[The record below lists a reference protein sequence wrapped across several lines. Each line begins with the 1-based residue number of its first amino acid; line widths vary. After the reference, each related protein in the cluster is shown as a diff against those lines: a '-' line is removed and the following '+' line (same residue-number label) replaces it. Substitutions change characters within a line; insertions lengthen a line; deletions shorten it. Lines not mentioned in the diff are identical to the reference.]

1 MLIRNKIQV
10 CLIGE
15 QSMNPDDITVLLTI
29 CLVALLCF
37 KVILF
42 IHSLRRTLK
51 EKNEEIRLRDEL
63 FAVLTDSVDDIFIM
77 TEKQYNNVSYIS
89 PNIETILGI
98 SHKEACRDLSVI
110 DNAAAEKDSMKLSKL
125 PLTIKVGER
134 SEWNCGY
141 KNYYTGKPKWFHIT
155 ALCKLIKGKVNYI
168 IVMSERTQERNNELV
183 LKDEIDS
190 AERANKA
197 KSVFLSNMS
206 HDIRTPLNAII
217 GYTTI
222 ASECIDKKEKVS
234 EYLSKI
240 QSSGNLLLR
249 LVNDILDM
257 SSIESGKFSLN
268 ESEVDL
274 SEVLHGIKTIVY
286 GEIEGKKLEFDIDIS
301 GIKHEQVYC
310 DRMRL
315 EQLLL
320 NLITN
325 SVKFTN
331 ENGKISV
338 VITEHETEDKD
349 ISDYEIIVRDNGI
362 GISQNFV
369 NKMFEPFERERTST
383 VSRTE
388 GTGLGLAISKKII
401 DMAGGTIK
409 VKSKQGEGSEFTVHL
424 PFKII
429 EDSNLSE
436 VIKNYNGTISILSKG
451 ASKRNIASALSKLGQ
466 VYESIDTL
474 DELEKTICDKT
485 NNTGRRAIAVIDEDE
500 ICDYESLLKVLD
512 NEEISVIIIGSD
524 ITKFK
529 DNHLSEKV
537 SEICEKP
544 VLTSEMRDALL
555 CVIDKDDSEHDISS
569 KSCCYDVLQGKRILI
584 ADDSKINCEIV
595 KIMLS
600 KYNIT
605 VDMVENGN
613 EAIEVVKTADPC
625 YDLVLMDIEM
635 PVMDGYECARNIR
648 DMGFD
653 REKLPII
660 ALTANVFSEDRIS
673 TIENGMNEYMTKPFD
688 INNLLKVLYKY
699 LK

>member
-29 CLVALLCF
+29 CLAALLCF

-42 IHSLRRTLK
+42 IHSIRRTLK

-63 FAVLTDSVDDIFIM
+63 FAVLTNSVDDIFIM
-77 TEKQYNNVSYIS
+77 TEKQYNNVSYVS

-98 SHKEACRDLSVI
+98 SHKEACCDLSVI
-110 DNAAAEKDSMKLSKL
+110 DNAAADKDSMKLSKL

-134 SEWNCGY
+134 SEWKCGY
-141 KNYYTGKPKWFHIT
+141 INYHTGKPKWFHIT
-155 ALCKLIKGKVNYI
+155 ALCKLIKGKLYYI

-240 QSSGNLLLR
+240 LSSGNLLLR

-362 GISQNFV
+362 GMSQSFV

-436 VIKNYNGTISILSKG
+436 VIKNYNGTISVLSKG

-474 DELEKTICDKT
+474 DELEKTICDKI

-500 ICDYESLLKVLD
+500 IYEYEILLKVLD

-555 CVIDKDDSEHDISS
+555 CVIGKDDSEHDIYSVS
-569 KSCCYDVLQGKRILI
+569 NCYDVLEGKRILI

-613 EAIEVVKTADPC
+613 KAIEVVKTADPC

-688 INNLLKVLYKY
+688 INDLLKVLYKY

>member
-1 MLIRNKIQV
+1 
-10 CLIGE
+10 
-15 QSMNPDDITVLLTI
+15 MNPDDITVLLTI

-141 KNYYTGKPKWFHIT
+141 INYYTGKPKWFHIT
-155 ALCKLIKGKVNYI
+155 ALCKLIKGKLNYI

-222 ASECIDKKEKVS
+222 AIECIDKKEKVS

-436 VIKNYNGTISILSKG
+436 VIKNYNGTILVLSKG
-451 ASKRNIASALSKLGQ
+451 TSKRNIASALSKLGQ

-474 DELEKTICDKT
+474 DELEKTICDKM
-485 NNTGRRAIAVIDEDE
+485 NNTDRRTIAVIDEDE
-500 ICDYESLLKVLD
+500 IYEYDSLLKVLD

-555 CVIDKDDSEHDISS
+555 CVIGKDDSEHDISS
-569 KSCCYDVLQGKRILI
+569 ISCCYDVLQGKRILI

-600 KYNIT
+600 KYNIR

-613 EAIEVVKTADPC
+613 KAIEVVKTAEPC

-648 DMGFD
+648 DIGFD

-688 INNLLKVLYKY
+688 INDLLKVLYKY

>member
-1 MLIRNKIQV
+1 MD
-10 CLIGE
+10 
-15 QSMNPDDITVLLTI
+15 SDDITILLTI
-29 CLVALLCF
+29 CLAVLLCL

-42 IHSLRRTLK
+42 IHSIRRSLK
-51 EKNEEIRLRDEL
+51 EKNEEIKLKDEL
-63 FAVLTDSVDDIFIM
+63 FAVLASSVDDIFIM
-77 TEKQYNNVSYIS
+77 TDNQHNKVSYVS
-89 PNIETILGI
+89 PNIEQILGI
-98 SHKEACRDLSVI
+98 SHKEACRDISVI
-110 DNAAAEKDSMKLSKL
+110 DKAATEKDSLRFSEL
-125 PLTIKVGER
+125 PSILKVGGR
-134 SEWNCGY
+134 SEWNGGY
-141 KNYYTGKPKWFHIT
+141 LHRHTGKPIWFHIT
-155 ALCKLIKGKVNYI
+155 VLCKLIKRETFYI

-240 QSSGNLLLR
+240 LSSGNLLLR
-249 LVNDILDM
+249 LINDILDM

-274 SEVLHGIKTIVY
+274 SEVLHGIKTIVF
-286 GEIEGKKLEFDIDIS
+286 GEIGGKKLEFDIDIS
-301 GIKHEQVYC
+301 GIKHEQVCC

-325 SVKFTN
+325 SVKFTH

-338 VITEHETEDKD
+338 VITEHKTEDKD
-349 ISDYEIIVRDNGI
+349 ISNYEIIVRDNGI
-362 GISQNFV
+362 GMSQSFL

-383 VSRTE
+383 VSKTE

-401 DMAGGTIK
+401 DMAGGTIN

-429 EDSNLSE
+429 EDSNQSE
-436 VIKNYNGTISILSKG
+436 VIQDFDGTITVLSKG
-451 ASKRNIASALSKLGQ
+451 ASKRNIDSALSKLGK

-474 DELEKTICDKT
+474 DALEKSICDKIG
-485 NNTGRRAIAVIDEDE
+485 NTDRRIIAVIDEDE
-500 ICDYESLLKVLD
+500 IYDNERLLKIID
-512 NEEISVIIIGSD
+512 NEEVSVIIIGSD

-544 VLTSEMRDALL
+544 VLTSELRDALI
-555 CVIDKDDSEHDISS
+555 CVIGKADSEHDLSS
-569 KSCCYDVLQGKRILI
+569 LNSCYDVLQGKRILI

-600 KYNIT
+600 QYNIT
-605 VDMVENGN
+605 VDMVENGRQ
-613 EAIEVVKTADPC
+613 AIEAVKTAQPC

-635 PVMDGYECARNIR
+635 PVMDGCECARKIR

-660 ALTANVFSEDRIS
+660 ALTANVFSEDHIS
-673 TIENGMNEYMTKPFD
+673 SVENCMNEYMTKPFD
-688 INNLLKVLYKY
+688 INNLLKVLYKF

>member
-1 MLIRNKIQV
+1 MLN
-10 CLIGE
+10 
-15 QSMNPDDITVLLTI
+15 
-29 CLVALLCF
+29 
-37 KVILF
+37 
-42 IHSLRRTLK
+42 
-51 EKNEEIRLRDEL
+51 
-63 FAVLTDSVDDIFIM
+63 
-77 TEKQYNNVSYIS
+77 
-89 PNIETILGI
+89 
-98 SHKEACRDLSVI
+98 
-110 DNAAAEKDSMKLSKL
+110 
-125 PLTIKVGER
+125 
-134 SEWNCGY
+134 
-141 KNYYTGKPKWFHIT
+141 
-155 ALCKLIKGKVNYI
+155 
-168 IVMSERTQERNNELV
+168 
-183 LKDEIDS
+183 DEIDS
-190 AERANKA
+190 AESANKA

-222 ASECIDKKEKVS
+222 ASECVDNKEKVS

-240 QSSGNLLLR
+240 LSSGNLLLR
-249 LVNDILDM
+249 LINDILDM

-274 SEVLHGIKTIVY
+274 SEVLHGIKTIVF
-286 GEIEGKKLEFDIDIS
+286 GEIGGKKLEFDIDIS
-301 GIKHEQVYC
+301 GIKHEQVCC

-325 SVKFTN
+325 SVKFTH

-338 VITEHETEDKD
+338 VITEHETEAKD
-349 ISDYEIIVRDNGI
+349 IPDYEIIVRDNGI
-362 GISQNFV
+362 GMSQSFL

-401 DMAGGTIK
+401 DMAGGTIN

-429 EDSNLSE
+429 KDFD
-436 VIKNYNGTISILSKG
+436 GTITVLSKG
-451 ASKRNIASALSKLGQ
+451 ASKRNIDSALSKLGK

-474 DELEKTICDKT
+474 DALEKSISNKIG
-485 NNTGRRAIAVIDEDE
+485 NTDRRIIAVIDEHE
-500 ICDYESLLKVLD
+500 IYDNERLLKILD
-512 NEEISVIIIGSD
+512 NEEVSVIIIGSD

-544 VLTSEMRDALL
+544 VLTSELRDALI
-555 CVIDKDDSEHDISS
+555 CVIGKADSEHDLSS
-569 KSCCYDVLQGKRILI
+569 VNSCYHVLQGKRILI

-600 KYNIT
+600 QYNIT
-605 VDMVENGN
+605 VDMVENGRQ
-613 EAIEVVKTADPC
+613 AIEAVKTAEPC

-635 PVMDGYECARNIR
+635 PVMDGCECAREIR
-648 DMGFD
+648 EMGFD
-653 REKLPII
+653 SEKLPII

-673 TIENGMNEYMTKPFD
+673 SAENGMNEYMTKPFD
-688 INNLLKVLYKY
+688 KNNLLKVICKFF
-699 LK
+699 K

>member
-1 MLIRNKIQV
+1 MD
-10 CLIGE
+10 
-15 QSMNPDDITVLLTI
+15 SDDITILLTI
-29 CLVALLCF
+29 CLVVLLCL

-42 IHSLRRTLK
+42 IHSIRRSLK
-51 EKNEEIRLRDEL
+51 EKNEELKLRDEL
-63 FAVLTDSVDDIFIM
+63 FAVLASSVDDIFIM
-77 TEKQYNNVSYIS
+77 TDNQHNKVSYVS
-89 PNIETILGI
+89 PNIEQILGI
-98 SHKEACRDLSVI
+98 SHKEACRDISVI
-110 DNAAAEKDSMKLSKL
+110 DKAATEKDSLRLSEL
-125 PLTIKVGER
+125 PSILKVGGR
-134 SEWNCGY
+134 YEWNCGY
-141 KNYYTGKPKWFHIT
+141 LHHHTGKPIWFHIT
-155 ALCKLIKGKVNYI
+155 VLCKLIKRETFYI

-222 ASECIDKKEKVS
+222 ASECVDNKEKVS

-240 QSSGNLLLR
+240 LSSGNLLLR
-249 LVNDILDM
+249 LINDILDM

-274 SEVLHGIKTIVY
+274 SEVLHGIKTIVF
-286 GEIEGKKLEFDIDIS
+286 GEIGGKKFEFDIDIS
-301 GIKHEQVYC
+301 GIKHDHVYC
-310 DRMRL
+310 DRMKL

-325 SVKFTN
+325 SVKFTH
-331 ENGKISV
+331 ENGEISV
-338 VITEHETEDKD
+338 VITEHKTEDKD

-362 GISQNFV
+362 GMSQSFL

-401 DMAGGTIK
+401 DMAGGTIN
-409 VKSKQGEGSEFTVHL
+409 VKSNQGEGSEFTVHL

-429 EDSNLSE
+429 KGSNQSE
-436 VIKNYNGTISILSKG
+436 IIQDFDGTIMVLSKG
-451 ASKRNIASALSKLGQ
+451 ASKRNIDSALSKLEK
-466 VYESIDTL
+466 VYESCDTL
-474 DELEKTICDKT
+474 DALEKSFCDKISNT
-485 NNTGRRAIAVIDEDE
+485 NRRIIAVIDEDE
-500 ICDYESLLKVLD
+500 IYDNERLLKILD
-512 NEEISVIIIGSD
+512 NEEVSVIIIVND

-529 DNHLSEKV
+529 DNNLSEKV

-544 VLTSEMRDALL
+544 VLTSELRDALI
-555 CVIDKDDSEHDISS
+555 CVIGKADSEHDLSS
-569 KSCCYDVLQGKRILI
+569 INSCYDVLQGKRILI

-600 KYNIT
+600 PYNIS
-605 VDMVENGN
+605 VDMAEDGSK
-613 EAIEVVKTADPC
+613 AIEAVKSAVPC

-635 PVMDGYECARNIR
+635 PVMDGCECARKIR
-648 DMGFD
+648 EMGFD
-653 REKLPII
+653 SEKLPII

-673 TIENGMNEYMTKPFD
+673 SAENGMNEYMTKPFD
-688 INNLLKVLYKY
+688 KNNLLKVLCKFF
-699 LK
+699 K

>member
-1 MLIRNKIQV
+1 
-10 CLIGE
+10 
-15 QSMNPDDITVLLTI
+15 MNPDDITVLLTI

-42 IHSLRRTLK
+42 IHSIRRTLK

-63 FAVLTDSVDDIFIM
+63 FAVLANSVNDIFIM
-77 TEKQYNNVSYIS
+77 TEKQYNDVSYIS

-134 SEWNCGY
+134 YEWNCGY
-141 KNYYTGKPKWFHIT
+141 INYHTGKPKWFHIT

-240 QSSGNLLLR
+240 LSSGNLLLR

-286 GEIEGKKLEFDIDIS
+286 GEIEVKKLVFDIDIS

-349 ISDYEIIVRDNGI
+349 ISDYEIIVGDNGI

-401 DMAGGTIK
+401 DMAGGTVK

-436 VIKNYNGTISILSKG
+436 VIKNYNGTISVLSKG

-485 NNTGRRAIAVIDEDE
+485 NNTDRRTIAVIDEDE

-555 CVIDKDDSEHDISS
+555 CVIAKDDSEHDISS
-569 KSCCYDVLQGKRILI
+569 ISCCYDVLQGKRILI

-613 EAIEVVKTADPC
+613 KAIEVIKTSEPC

-688 INNLLKVLYKY
+688 INDLLKVLYKY

>member
-1 MLIRNKIQV
+1 
-10 CLIGE
+10 
-15 QSMNPDDITVLLTI
+15 
-29 CLVALLCF
+29 
-37 KVILF
+37 
-42 IHSLRRTLK
+42 
-51 EKNEEIRLRDEL
+51 
-63 FAVLTDSVDDIFIM
+63 
-77 TEKQYNNVSYIS
+77 
-89 PNIETILGI
+89 
-98 SHKEACRDLSVI
+98 
-110 DNAAAEKDSMKLSKL
+110 
-125 PLTIKVGER
+125 
-134 SEWNCGY
+134 
-141 KNYYTGKPKWFHIT
+141 
-155 ALCKLIKGKVNYI
+155 
-168 IVMSERTQERNNELV
+168 MSERTQERNNELV

-286 GEIEGKKLEFDIDIS
+286 GEIEVKKLVFDIDIS

-362 GISQNFV
+362 GMSQSFV

-436 VIKNYNGTISILSKG
+436 VIKNYNGTISVLSKG

-466 VYESIDTL
+466 VYQSIDTL
-474 DELEKTICDKT
+474 DELEKTICDKM
-485 NNTGRRAIAVIDEDE
+485 NNTGRRTIAVIDEDE
-500 ICDYESLLKVLD
+500 IYEYESLLKVLD

>member
-1 MLIRNKIQV
+1 MD
-10 CLIGE
+10 
-15 QSMNPDDITVLLTI
+15 SDDITILLTI
-29 CLVALLCF
+29 CLAVLLCL

-42 IHSLRRTLK
+42 IHSIRRSLK
-51 EKNEEIRLRDEL
+51 EKNEEIKLKDEL
-63 FAVLTDSVDDIFIM
+63 FAVLASSVDDIFIM
-77 TEKQYNNVSYIS
+77 TDNQHNKASYVS
-89 PNIETILGI
+89 PNIEQILGI
-98 SHKEACRDLSVI
+98 SHKEACRNISVI
-110 DNAAAEKDSMKLSKL
+110 DKAATEKDSLRFSEL
-125 PLTIKVGER
+125 PSILKVGGR
-134 SEWNCGY
+134 YEWNCGY
-141 KNYYTGKPKWFHIT
+141 LHHHTGKPIWFHIT
-155 ALCKLIKGKVNYI
+155 VLCKLIKRETFYI

-222 ASECIDKKEKVS
+222 ASECVDNKEKVS

-240 QSSGNLLLR
+240 LSSGNLLLR
-249 LVNDILDM
+249 LINDILDM

-274 SEVLHGIKTIVY
+274 SEVLHGIKTIVF
-286 GEIEGKKLEFDIDIS
+286 GEIGGKKLEFDIDIS
-301 GIKHEQVYC
+301 GIKHEQVCC

-325 SVKFTN
+325 SVKFTH

-338 VITEHETEDKD
+338 VITEHETDDKD

-362 GISQNFV
+362 GMSQSFL
-369 NKMFEPFERERTST
+369 NKMFEPFERERSST
-383 VSRTE
+383 VSKTE

-401 DMAGGTIK
+401 DMAGGTIN

-429 EDSNLSE
+429 EDSNQSE
-436 VIKNYNGTISILSKG
+436 IIKDFDGTITVLSKG
-451 ASKRNIASALSKLGQ
+451 ASKRNIDSALSKLGK

-474 DELEKTICDKT
+474 DALEKSISNKIG
-485 NNTGRRAIAVIDEDE
+485 NTDRRIIAVIDEDE
-500 ICDYESLLKVLD
+500 IYDNERLLKILD
-512 NEEISVIIIGSD
+512 NEEVSVIIIGSE

-544 VLTSEMRDALL
+544 VLTSELRDALI
-555 CVIDKDDSEHDISS
+555 CVIGKADSEHDLSS
-569 KSCCYDVLQGKRILI
+569 VNSCYDVLQGKRILI

-600 KYNIT
+600 QYNIT
-605 VDMVENGN
+605 VDMVENGRQ
-613 EAIEVVKTADPC
+613 AIEAVKTAEPC

-635 PVMDGYECARNIR
+635 PVMDGCECARKIR
-648 DMGFD
+648 EMGFD
-653 REKLPII
+653 SEKLPII
-660 ALTANVFSEDRIS
+660 ALTANVFSEDHIS
-673 TIENGMNEYMTKPFD
+673 SVENGMNEYMTKPFD
-688 INNLLKVLYKY
+688 INNLLKVLYKF

>member
-42 IHSLRRTLK
+42 IHSIRRTLK

-98 SHKEACRDLSVI
+98 SHKESCRDLSVI

-141 KNYYTGKPKWFHIT
+141 INYNTGKPKWFHIT
-155 ALCKLIKGKVNYI
+155 ALCKLINGKVNYI

-234 EYLSKI
+234 EYLTKI
-240 QSSGNLLLR
+240 LSSGNLLLR

-286 GEIEGKKLEFDIDIS
+286 GEIEGKKLVFDIDIS

-325 SVKFTN
+325 AVKFTH
-331 ENGKISV
+331 ENGKITV

-362 GISQNFV
+362 GISQSFV

-401 DMAGGTIK
+401 DMAGGTVK

-436 VIKNYNGTISILSKG
+436 VIKNYNGTISVLSKG
-451 ASKRNIASALSKLGQ
+451 ASKRNISSALSKLGQ

-485 NNTGRRAIAVIDEDE
+485 NNTDRRTIAVIDEDE

-555 CVIDKDDSEHDISS
+555 CVIAKDDSEHDISS
-569 KSCCYDVLQGKRILI
+569 ISCCYDVLQGKRILI

-613 EAIEVVKTADPC
+613 KAIEVIKTAEPC

-688 INNLLKVLYKY
+688 INDLLKVLYKY